1 VAEKAFAGFSSQN
14 RDPMNEQA
22 GLSVF
27 FSTGVQSDKYCGTI
41 TGVMADCRRD
51 QDI

>member
-1 VAEKAFAGFSSQN
+1 VTKKAFAGFSSQK
-14 RDPMNEQA
+14 RDPMNERA

-41 TGVMADCRRD
+41 TGVMAGRRRD